1 MEPVDLQPRSGPGTH
16 GANLN
21 EILGDLAT
29 TEVMGS
35 QWPDYS
41 AGKASTGLTDAARRA
56 GRKVAAIDA
65 SPRSFLTVKRRP
77 FEEEY
82 CKKRSCMAADREKG
96 CGVTSSYLTN
106 SADANLPV
114 MNSTA
119 TANNIQAR
127 RPNQAF
133 SQVIDIRSDSHGSYN
148 GLDLTFRHQSLKG
161 LRATSAFTWSKC
173 IDEFTQ
179 EGSSTQVNVAK
190 VRSL

>member
-96 CGVTSSYLTN
+96 
-106 SADANLPV
+106 A
-114 MNSTA
+114 
-119 TANNIQAR
+119 
-127 RPNQAF
+127 
-133 SQVIDIRSDSHGSYN
+133 
-148 GLDLTFRHQSLKG
+148 SLLHKR
-161 LRATSAFTWSKC
+161 LFFILKQLFW
-173 IDEFTQ
+173 
-179 EGSSTQVNVAK
+179 
-190 VRSL
+190 